1 MAKGF
6 KKVPVMAWDFQ
17 NLFLWVPTPPK
28 KMCQLWHGIFKTFFV
43 GVNKK
48 HGASY
53 GMSISKPFFFGVVPA
68 QKIGASYGIEISE
81 PYYYLV
87 VFPKN
92 GASYGMEPALFLF
105 EGLPKKKVAI
115 SGMESSPKNVP
126 VMACFCPLFIFIWW
140 FPPKK
145 LCQLWHGNLFPYIY
159 LGVDPFT
166 YLYLVFYPQQPQP
179 KTHLPTHPFFP
190 KNHSCPCSSSWN
202 KKCYFWQVEP
212 LQASVL

>member
-1 MAKGF
+1 
-6 KKVPVMAWDFQ
+6 MAWDFQ
-17 NLFLWVPTPPK
+17 NLFFVGANPPQKNVPVMAWDFSK
-28 KMCQLWHGIFKTFFV
+28 LFFV

-48 HGASY
+48 TRCQLWHVHF
-53 GMSISKPFFFGVVPA
+53 KTFFFGVVPA

-140 FPPKK
+140 FP
-145 LCQLWHGNLFPYIY
+145 Q
-159 LGVDPFT
+159 
-166 YLYLVFYPQQPQP
+166 
-179 KTHLPTHPFFP
+179 
-190 KNHSCPCSSSWN
+190 KN
-202 KKCYFWQVEP
+202 
-212 LQASVL
+212 